1 MRYFDRRGFYDLSL
15 FCRSIKLSSPRL
27 NNMAAAGC
35 ALVYGAVILLGLDH
49 ATLADSGG
57 YFPTICTVRI
67 FFFTFIHLFL
77 FPPTEELYLTQIC
90 VLPFTI
96 SVTGVFCPLYFRHEL
111 IYCRLDSRWH
121 SGQCSQRHTESI
133 EFSRGAVAE
142 SSKTRKVYTAS
153 DGSRKSICYR
163 CSFK

>member
-67 FFFTFIHLFL
+67 FFFYFYSFIFISSNRRIVFDSNLRTSIYDIGYRRFL
-77 FPPTEELYLTQIC
+77 SIVFQARAYL
-90 VLPFTI
+90 LSAGFSLAFGSMFTKTYRVHRI
-96 SVTGVFCPLYFRHEL
+96 FTRSRSGVVKNK
-111 IYCRLDSRWH
+111 
-121 SGQCSQRHTESI
+121 ESI
-133 EFSRGAVAE
+133 YSVRWLAQVDML
-142 SSKTRKVYTAS
+142 SMLV
-153 DGSRKSICYR
+153 
-163 CSFK
+163 